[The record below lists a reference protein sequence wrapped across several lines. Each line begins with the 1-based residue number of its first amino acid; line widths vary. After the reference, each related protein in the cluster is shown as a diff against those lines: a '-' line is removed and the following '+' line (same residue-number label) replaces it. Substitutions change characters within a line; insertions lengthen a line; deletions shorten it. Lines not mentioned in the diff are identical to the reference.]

1 MMLKIYRLFTT
12 LLCVSLAMSS
22 CTDDVL
28 LDSSYIGDGEAEITA
43 EITFKPLYPALSSR
57 SVTGGTPGNALKE
70 IDNLMLLFYNTKNEL
85 VYRLPYSDPAIEKT
99 TNKPADQPG
108 TDKEH
113 VAETSTLKA
122 TVKIPKI
129 KYGRYYIYAVAN
141 MPESVLTEEAVST
154 PDKLKTITLTW
165 NESDIAANKQMFGY
179 FSESNSSVGFNAPQ
193 MTVNQGSVKLHA
205 WIKRAASK
213 VTVAFNGTKLKEGVE
228 IFIKSVAIK
237 DIPVNC
243 YLGANNPAEPDKKIP
258 LIKEGQVMTYGTGD
272 TYTPQWIGYISKDH
286 PINGYDQ
293 DIVNDTK
300 LTNEA
305 KLEQL
310 HSENINALYLFEN
323 LQGEGEENSPS
334 DKHQQVNDQHKQDG
348 IVSYPD
354 GTDPTNIAWKD
365 AKMYGS
371 YIEVKA
377 FYRCSNSDGTI
388 NKAEGEGEIT
398 YRFML
403 GKDTELDYNTERNYH
418 YKLTLNFNGY
428 ANDVDWHI
436 DYKKDPENILR
447 FPRPFYI
454 SYLYGQST
462 MVPMEFET
470 DEDMVITKVTAE
482 ITSNNWAP
490 SFLPGQTKYSFNG
503 TPNTQPS
510 SWWNDQ
516 YALYVSASDDPVGRK
531 YNGFLSLRKPLNLLV
546 VPQNGTGALGMDA
559 NEKHYNDNN
568 LGSRT
573 YEGDEVKISEIPL
586 FEAIYKDQLHV
597 QREGRTYYVK
607 MPIWTRARNLIT
619 KTAFTG
625 NNPYDSY
632 YRDAKIHVEI
642 ELSNSDGSKK
652 ITLKSDEADL
662 TGTQPGG
669 TPADK
674 DILVKQ
680 VRRLV
685 NPKGIWRSAN
695 NSADFHVVLKVLK
708 SVDDVTFTD
717 LKSDG
722 PWRAYVIRDT
732 ESDDKTGDGGFISLK
747 GAAGTTV
754 GHTTFDFN
762 GHTITRKC
770 IEGVDNTEMD
780 FTVKFSKIK
789 PTRPRY
795 AIIRVE
801 YNYNSCYHLIFVRQ
815 GYDADNIIDGGVKW
829 CTANMYDQTNLAKT
843 PLDEGSLFRFG
854 NWNGIKSEN
863 NVNKGKNPWIKI
875 VPDDFKNNVGNN
887 LTMTDGTT
895 KNWGDITSKDPK
907 TESFE
912 DPKNTKYR
920 FADWDDYRTLVPK
933 DLNNAEE
940 VANFKIKVGYGVL
953 YGDGATETADSLDV
967 AFGYKYDEKN
977 KGVSSKGMR
986 GCFAYNVE
994 TGKNIFFPIGSSGYG
1009 HRLRQLDNVPQGG
1022 TLRYSSAN
1030 RWGYFNA
1037 NVGPY
1042 SPYGVYCAP
1051 LFFDVFRSPGA
1062 IYWFQTGIGKPTD
1075 DDGLYVAW
1083 DINYATF
1090 DFNRITLTN
1099 VHSSTGADACFI
1111 RCIEK

>member
-1 MMLKIYRLFTT
+1 
-12 LLCVSLAMSS
+12 
-22 CTDDVL
+22 
-28 LDSSYIGDGEAEITA
+28 
-43 EITFKPLYPALSSR
+43 
-57 SVTGGTPGNALKE
+57 
-70 IDNLMLLFYNTKNEL
+70 
-85 VYRLPYSDPAIEKT
+85 
-99 TNKPADQPG
+99 
-108 TDKEH
+108 
-113 VAETSTLKA
+113 
-122 TVKIPKI
+122 
-129 KYGRYYIYAVAN
+129 
-141 MPESVLTEEAVST
+141 
-154 PDKLKTITLTW
+154 
-165 NESDIAANKQMFGY
+165 
-179 FSESNSSVGFNAPQ
+179 
-193 MTVNQGSVKLHA
+193 
-205 WIKRAASK
+205 
-213 VTVAFNGTKLKEGVE
+213 
-228 IFIKSVAIK
+228 
-237 DIPVNC
+237 
-243 YLGANNPAEPDKKIP
+243 
-258 LIKEGQVMTYGTGD
+258 
-272 TYTPQWIGYISKDH
+272 
-286 PINGYDQ
+286 
-293 DIVNDTK
+293 
-300 LTNEA
+300 
-305 KLEQL
+305 
-310 HSENINALYLFEN
+310 
-323 LQGEGEENSPS
+323 
-334 DKHQQVNDQHKQDG
+334 
-348 IVSYPD
+348 
-354 GTDPTNIAWKD
+354 
-365 AKMYGS
+365 
-371 YIEVKA
+371 
-377 FYRCSNSDGTI
+377 
-388 NKAEGEGEIT
+388 
-398 YRFML
+398 
-403 GKDTELDYNTERNYH
+403 
-418 YKLTLNFNGY
+418 
-428 ANDVDWHI
+428 
-436 DYKKDPENILR
+436 
-447 FPRPFYI
+447 
-454 SYLYGQST
+454 
-462 MVPMEFET
+462 
-470 DEDMVITKVTAE
+470 
-482 ITSNNWAP
+482 
-490 SFLPGQTKYSFNG
+490 
-503 TPNTQPS
+503 
-510 SWWNDQ
+510 
-516 YALYVSASDDPVGRK
+516 
-531 YNGFLSLRKPLNLLV
+531 
-546 VPQNGTGALGMDA
+546 
-559 NEKHYNDNN
+559 
-568 LGSRT
+568 
-573 YEGDEVKISEIPL
+573 
-586 FEAIYKDQLHV
+586 
-597 QREGRTYYVK
+597 

-907 TESFE
+907 TASFA

-967 AFGYKYDEKN
+967 AFGYKYDEK
-977 KGVSSKGMR
+977 K
-986 GCFAYNVE
+986 
-994 TGKNIFFPIGSSGYG
+994 
-1009 HRLRQLDNVPQGG
+1009 
-1022 TLRYSSAN
+1022 
-1030 RWGYFNA
+1030 
-1037 NVGPY
+1037 
-1042 SPYGVYCAP
+1042 
-1051 LFFDVFRSPGA
+1051 
-1062 IYWFQTGIGKPTD
+1062 
-1075 DDGLYVAW
+1075 
-1083 DINYATF
+1083 
-1090 DFNRITLTN
+1090 
-1099 VHSSTGADACFI
+1099 
-1111 RCIEK
+1111 